1 MARLIPV
8 ALEIRPGSIA
18 GDADRLTRHQTPAL
32 RASSSRW
39 PRNSSDA
46 FTAVRETGGLEVAE
60 FLTPSGLA
68 IVVRMSEESGNK
80 IADLIN
86 KSEIADVLNSYFR
99 ALDEKHFDPQHFAA
113 ILTADAKMTRP
124 NGMSLTGPEEI
135 SASHAQSFSRF
146 ESSQHLL
153 TAPDISIDGGTATV
167 RANLVAMH
175 MWEGSKTN
183 ANNADN
189 FFVAGGVID
198 VTLIQI
204 DGRWKISE
212 LSNTVIWRAG
222 GFRNMLQTR

>member
-1 MARLIPV
+1 
-8 ALEIRPGSIA
+8 
-18 GDADRLTRHQTPAL
+18 
-32 RASSSRW
+32 
-39 PRNSSDA
+39 
-46 FTAVRETGGLEVAE
+46 
-60 FLTPSGLA
+60 
-68 IVVRMSEESGNK
+68 MSEEYGNK
-80 IADLIN
+80 IAELIN

-99 ALDEKHFDPQHFAA
+99 ALDEKDFDPQQFAA

-135 SASHAQSFSRF
+135 SASHAQSFTRF

-183 ANNADN
+183 ANNVDN

-204 DGRWKISE
+204 DGRWKMSQ